1 MKKNIS
7 NCLVVSKKN
16 VTFFAIELRFLLVE
30 TQKSELLQISSLYNK
45 EKRARKEQK

>member
-16 VTFFAIELRFLLVE
+16 VTFASELRFLLVE
-30 TQKSELLQISSLYNK
+30 TRNLSTDKLLI
-45 EKRARKEQK
+45 